1 MGSRTS
7 DLLGG
12 ILTKGRARGDI
23 IFFSPIYGR
32 IHIKFTISNTLKCTV
47 H

>member
-12 ILTKGRARGDI
+12 ILTKGRPRGD